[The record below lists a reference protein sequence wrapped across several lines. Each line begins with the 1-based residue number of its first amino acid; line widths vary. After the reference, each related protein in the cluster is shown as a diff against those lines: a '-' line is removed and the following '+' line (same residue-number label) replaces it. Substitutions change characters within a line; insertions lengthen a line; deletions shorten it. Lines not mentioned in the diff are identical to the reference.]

1 MKDTGPLN
9 PATTER
15 LCRLGGEKFDSAM
28 IGLFLS
34 YGATKIAEA
43 RQAQQAGNL
52 GALADAAHPIKSSAG
67 NVGAIR
73 VQELASLVEQTA
85 RQLQGDL
92 ANAQLGELE
101 RAFVEAKSQL
111 EKEKAK
117 LATKA
122 WG

>member
-1 MKDTGPLN
+1 MNEPGPLN
-9 PATTER
+9 PAAIER
-15 LCRLGGEKFDSAM
+15 LCRLGGEKFASEM

-85 RQLQGDL
+85 RQQQGDL

-122 WG
+122 SG